1 MNDMHTRLARRVL
14 GATCLAVMLA
24 AGSAAYANRA
34 AGDACAAALP
44 ADAQAIYAA
53 AVGQV
58 VAGADPRTVVMDVVK
73 PMVMS
78 GQISRSAARDNAEA
92 AAPCLK
98 QAKS

>member
-14 GATCLAVMLA
+14 GATCLAALLA

-44 ADAQAIYAA
+44 PGAQSIYAA
-53 AVGQV
+53 AVDQV
-58 VAGADPRTVVMDVVK
+58 VAGGDPRTVVTDVVK

-78 GQISRSAARDNAEA
+78 GQMDRNTARANAEA